1 MGRYRAKRVIV
12 REIGKMSIVFWLG
25 NAIYIYPDGME
36 QQGYVFHTWYMPLG
50 SYQERW
56 RPFRD
61 MMLKTKK
68 LDFIRC
74 CQLADRYGVLIN
86 GAVGRLDLNNRPLEI
101 RYQGWK
107 ILGVG

>member
-1 MGRYRAKRVIV
+1 MGRYTAKRVIV
-12 REIGKMSIVFWLG
+12 RELGKMVIVFWSR
-25 NAIYIYPDGME
+25 NAIYVYPDGVE
-36 QQGYVFHTWYMPLG
+36 RQGYVFHIWYLPRG
-50 SYQERW
+50 SYEIAW

-61 MMLKTKK
+61 LMLKDKK

-74 CQLADRYGVLIN
+74 CQLANRYGVLVN
-86 GAVGRLDLNNRPLEI
+86 GAVGRLDLRNRPLEI